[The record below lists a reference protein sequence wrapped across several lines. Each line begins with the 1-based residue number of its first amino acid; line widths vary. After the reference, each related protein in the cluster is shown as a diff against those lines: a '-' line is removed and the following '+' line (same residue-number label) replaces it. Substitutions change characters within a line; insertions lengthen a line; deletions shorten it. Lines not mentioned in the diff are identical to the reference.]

1 MPVRTL
7 ALLLGLVAAPWV
19 LASAQTY
26 PASQPMPRTTDAP
39 TLRRLAQ
46 EREVHERFTIGL
58 NAEARA
64 DWSAAAAEFE
74 RVVALS
80 PPEPAGSTARY
91 DLAIAYA
98 HLQRYDDADRA
109 LRAALA
115 LDPGFLAAMANLVAV
130 DLQRGDLR
138 GARAIAD
145 RFVALA
151 PDSARALYSRGI
163 VALRGGDART
173 ASDDF
178 GKLLQQN
185 PSYAVAHY
193 DLGLAE
199 EKLANYDAAVT
210 EFNAALALAPS
221 YARARFA
228 LGAVLLHQGKRNE
241 ARAQFARVVTD
252 SNGDPS
258 LHTLALAMRDS
269 IDFH

>member
-1 MPVRTL
+1 MRLLTL
-7 ALLLGLVAAPWV
+7 ALLLGLAAAPSAW
-19 LASAQTY
+19 ASAQTY
-26 PASQPMPRTTDAP
+26 PSMQPMPRTTDTP
-39 TLRRLAQ
+39 TLRKLAQ
-46 EREVHERFTIGL
+46 GREVHERFSIGL
-58 NAEARA
+58 NAIGRA
-64 DWSAAAAEFE
+64 DWNSAAAEFE
-74 RVVALS
+74 RIVALA

-98 HLQRYDDADRA
+98 HMQRYDDADRS

-130 DLQRGDLR
+130 DLQRGDLK
-138 GARAIAD
+138 GARAAAD
-145 RFVALA
+145 RFASLA

-163 VALRGGDART
+163 VALRSGDGRT
-173 ASDDF
+173 ARDDF

-185 PSYAVAHY
+185 PRYAVAHY

-210 EFNAALALAPS
+210 EFNTALTLAPS

-228 LGAVLLHQGKRNE
+228 LGAVLLHQGKRTE
-241 ARAQFARVVTD
+241 ARTQFARVVAD

-258 LHTLALAMRDS
+258 LRTLALAMRDS
-269 IDFH
+269 IDIH